1 LIFLCFSYTALNS
14 ESGEDIYECPV
25 RINLAVFFI
34 QCSPHESENHSYI
47 FPVVIMIQVM
57 KHPIHSPWDVK
68 FFIGYSWRYSK
79 IQGVVL
85 PNTVDQIISWCLH
98 SQTRKTVF
106 MSNHY
111 TM

>member
-1 LIFLCFSYTALNS
+1 MRFK
-14 ESGEDIYECPV
+14 
-25 RINLAVFFI
+25 LAVFFI
-34 QCSPHESENHSYI
+34 QCSPHVSEKHPYI
-47 FPVVIMIQVM
+47 FSVVMMIQVM
-57 KHPIHSPWDVK
+57 KHPIHSPCDVK
-68 FFIGYSWRYSK
+68 FFIGYPWRYSK

-85 PNTVDQIISWCLH
+85 PNTVDQIISWSLH